1 MREADNEYPT
11 ERARPADNSR
21 REFIVAT
28 AAAALGVGA
37 ARLLNAQGAP
47 QLIAGATA
55 VAQPPKPRRGEG
67 TMRTRKLGSLEVSEI
82 GFGNM
87 GLSGG
92 HYGPG
97 VDRAQGTRV
106 IRDAYERGATFFDTA
121 EVYGPYVNEELV
133 GEALAPFRDKVAI
146 ATKFGFKI
154 DGTNGLDSR
163 PERIRRVVEESLKRL
178 KTDRIDLYYQHRVDL
193 TVPIEDVAGTVKDLI
208 KAGKVLHFGLSEPSA
223 KTIRRAHAVQPVAAI
238 QTEYSLIERSVERN
252 GVLQACEELGI
263 GFVPWGPLG
272 QGFLPGKMDVNAQSS
287 FDPKIDLRSTFPRFS
302 PIVMKNNQPII
313 ELLKTFG
320 AKKGGATPAQIALAW
335 LMAQKPW
342 IVSIPG
348 TGNMDHLK
356 ENMGA
361 VNVQLTPADL
371 GEIETAFSRIEIYGG
386 RMDARQMAQIG
397 QD

>member
-1 MREADNEYPT
+1 M
-11 ERARPADNSR
+11 
-21 REFIVAT
+21 
-28 AAAALGVGA
+28 
-37 ARLLNAQGAP
+37 
-47 QLIAGATA
+47 
-55 VAQPPKPRRGEG
+55 K
-67 TMRTRKLGSLEVSEI
+67 TRKLGSLEVSEI

-87 GLSGG
+87 TLSGG

-97 VDRAQGTRV
+97 VDRAQGIRQ
-106 IRDAYERGATFFDTA
+106 IRDAHERGVTFFDTA

-133 GEALAPFRDKVAI
+133 GEALAPVRDKVAI

-178 KTDRIDLYYQHRVDL
+178 RTDHIDLYYQHRVDL

-238 QTEYSLIERSVERN
+238 QTEYSLIERSAEHN
-252 GVLQACEELGI
+252 GVLHTCEELGI

-272 QGFLPGKMDVNAQSS
+272 QGFLPGTKDVNAQST
-287 FDPKIDLRSTFPRFS
+287 FDPKTDLRATFPRFS
-302 PIVMKNNQPII
+302 PMVMKNNQPII
-313 ELLKTFG
+313 ELLTTFG
-320 AKKGGATPAQIALAW
+320 AKKGATPAQIALAW
-335 LMAQKPW
+335 LMARKPW
-342 IVSIPG
+342 IVPIPG
-348 TGNMDHLK
+348 TGNLDHLR

-371 GEIETAFSRIEIYGG
+371 REIETAFSRIEIYGG

-397 QD
+397 QDGE

>member
-1 MREADNEYPT
+1 MMTYGETTDRRNDMRLKIEGTGKEGNTKPL
-11 ERARPADNSR
+11 SR
-21 REFIVAT
+21 REVLVMGASLAT
-28 AAAALGVGA
+28 VH
-37 ARLLNAQGAP
+37 
-47 QLIAGATA
+47 LIAGATA
-55 VAQPPKPRRGEG
+55 AATALKGEG
-67 TMRTRKLGSLEVSEI
+67 KMKTRKLAGLQVSEL

-97 VDRAQGTRV
+97 VDRAQGIRV
-106 IRDAYERGATFFDTA
+106 IRDAHERGVTFFDTA

-133 GEALAPFRDKVAI
+133 GEALAPVRDKVAI

-163 PERIRRVVEESLKRL
+163 PEHIRETVEGMLKRL
-178 KTDRIDLYYQHRVDL
+178 RTDRIDLLYQHRVDL

-238 QTEYSLIERSVERN
+238 QSEYSLIERSVEHN
-252 GVLQACEELGI
+252 GVLQTCEELGI

-272 QGFLPGKMDVNAQSS
+272 QGFLPGTMDLNAQSS
-287 FDPKIDLRSTFPRFS
+287 MDPKNDLRATFPRFS
-302 PIVMKNNQPII
+302 PMVMKNNQPII
-313 ELLKTFG
+313 EFLKTFG
-320 AKKGGATPAQIALAW
+320 EKKGGVTPAQLALAW
-335 LMAQKPW
+335 LMARKPW
-342 IVSIPG
+342 IVPIPG
-348 TGNMDHLK
+348 TGNMDHLQ

-371 GEIETAFSRIEIYGG
+371 REIETGFSRIEIYGG
-386 RMDARQMAQIG
+386 RMDKKQMAQIG

>member
-1 MREADNEYPT
+1 MNSQRT
-11 ERARPADNSR
+11 ESSYRANTRTPADEWRGLLTDR
-21 REFIVAT
+21 RGFLKLAGTVAAGVT
-28 AAAALGVGA
+28 AASWVIPAA
-37 ARLLNAQGAP
+37 AQSHESKGK
-47 QLIAGATA
+47 GS
-55 VAQPPKPRRGEG
+55 VK
-67 TMRTRKLGSLEVSEI
+67 TRKLGNLEVSEL
-82 GFGNM
+82 GFGDM

-97 VDRAQGTRV
+97 VDRAQGIRV
-106 IRDAYERGATFFDTA
+106 IRDAHERGITFFDTA

-133 GEALAPFRDKVAI
+133 GEALAPIREKVQI

-178 KTDRIDLYYQHRVDL
+178 RTDHIDLYYQHRVDL

-238 QTEYSLIERSVERN
+238 QTEYSLIERSPERN

-287 FDPKIDLRSTFPRFS
+287 FDPKTDLRATFPRFS
-302 PIVMKNNQPII
+302 PMVMKNNHRII
-313 ELLKTFG
+313 EFLTTFS
-320 AKKGGATPAQIALAW
+320 AKKGATPAQIALFW
-335 LMAQKPW
+335 LMARKPW
-342 IVSIPG
+342 IVPIPG
-348 TGNMDHLK
+348 TGNMDHLR
-356 ENMGA
+356 ENIGA
-361 VNVQLTPADL
+361 VKVELTPADL
-371 GEIETAFSRIEIYGG
+371 REIETGFSRIEIYGG
-386 RMDARQMAQIG
+386 RMDATQMAQIG
-397 QD
+397 QDGD

>member
-1 MREADNEYPT
+1 MSDRNEENPQT
-11 ERARPADNSR
+11 PGTTVVRR
-21 REFIVAT
+21 REFLTYAGLAGVALSIGGSASFATPT
-28 AAAALGVGA
+28 AEQSAEVE
-37 ARLLNAQGAP
+37 
-47 QLIAGATA
+47 
-55 VAQPPKPRRGEG
+55 RGG
-67 TMRTRKLGSLEVSEI
+67 NNMKIRKLGKLEVSEL

-97 VDRAQGTRV
+97 VDKAQGIKL
-106 IRDAYERGATFFDTA
+106 IRTAYERGVTFFDTA

-133 GEALAPFRDKVAI
+133 GEALAPVRDKVKL

-193 TVPIEDVAGTVKDLI
+193 TVPIEDVAGAVKDLI

-223 KTIRRAHAVQPVAAI
+223 KTIRRAHAVQPVTAV
-238 QTEYSLIERSVERN
+238 QTEYSLIERSVEHN
-252 GVLQACEELGI
+252 GVLQTCEELGI

-272 QGFLPGKMDVNAQSS
+272 QGFLPGKLKVDAQST
-287 FDPKIDLRSTFPRFS
+287 FDPKTDLRATFPRFS
-302 PIVMKNNQPII
+302 PMVMKNNQPII
-313 ELLKTFG
+313 EFLREFG

-348 TGNMDHLK
+348 TGNMDHLN
-356 ENMGA
+356 ENLGA
-361 VNVQLTPADL
+361 VDVKLTPADL
-371 GEIETAFSRIEIYGG
+371 REIETGFSRIEIYGG

>member
-1 MREADNEYPT
+1 MECNNTRESTN
-11 ERARPADNSR
+11 R
-21 REFIVAT
+21 RGFLKLAGTV
-28 AAAALGVGA
+28 AAAATASWVIPA
-37 ARLLNAQGAP
+37 SAQSRER
-47 QLIAGATA
+47 
-55 VAQPPKPRRGEG
+55 KGENG
-67 TMRTRKLGSLEVSEI
+67 MKTRKLGGLEVSEL

-97 VDRAQGTRV
+97 VDRAEGIRV
-106 IRDAYERGATFFDTA
+106 IRDAYERGVTFFDTA

-133 GEALAPFRDKVAI
+133 GEALAPVRDKVAI

-178 KTDRIDLYYQHRVDL
+178 RTDRIDLYYQHRVDL

-238 QTEYSLIERSVERN
+238 QTEYSLIERSPEHN

-272 QGFLPGKMDVNAQSS
+272 QGFLPGKMDVNAQST
-287 FDPKIDLRSTFPRFS
+287 FDPKTDLRATFPRFS
-302 PIVMKNNQPII
+302 PLVMKNNQPVI
-313 ELLKTFG
+313 ELLTKFG
-320 AKKGGATPAQIALAW
+320 AKKGGAKPAQIALAW
-335 LMAQKPW
+335 LIAQKPW
-342 IVSIPG
+342 IVPIPG
-348 TGNMDHLK
+348 TTNMDHLR
-356 ENMGA
+356 ENLAA

-371 GEIETAFSRIEIYGG
+371 REIETGFSRIEIYGG

-397 QD
+397 QDGD

>member
-1 MREADNEYPT
+1 MSTHHDTASTPD
-11 ERARPADNSR
+11 R
-21 REFIVAT
+21 RRFLKMAGAATVAAALP
-28 AAAALGVGA
+28 AAAASS
-37 ARLLNAQGAP
+37 
-47 QLIAGATA
+47 ATPA
-55 VAQPPKPRRGEG
+55 VVPSAQPIGGGK
-67 TMRTRKLGSLEVSEI
+67 MKTRKLGSLEVSEL

-97 VDRAQGTRV
+97 VDRAQGIRV
-106 IRDAYERGATFFDTA
+106 IRDAYEHGVRFFDTA

-133 GEALAPFRDKVAI
+133 GEALAPVRDQVKI

-208 KAGKVLHFGLSEPSA
+208 RQGKVLHFGLSEPSA
-223 KTIRRAHAVQPVAAI
+223 RTIRRAHAVQPVTAI
-238 QTEYSLIERSVERN
+238 QTEYSLIDRAPEHN
-252 GVLQACEELGI
+252 GVLQTCEELGI

-272 QGFLPGKMDVNAQSS
+272 QGFLPGTMKLDVQSS
-287 FDPKIDLRSTFPRFS
+287 MDPKNDLRATFPRFS
-302 PIVMKNNQPII
+302 PLVMKNNQTII
-313 ELLKTFG
+313 DFLRTFS
-320 AKKGGATPAQIALAW
+320 AKKNATPAQLALAW

-342 IVSIPG
+342 IVPIPG
-348 TGNMDHLK
+348 TGNLEHLR
-356 ENMGA
+356 ENLGA
-361 VNVQLTPADL
+361 FDVQLSPADL
-371 GEIETAFSRIEIYGG
+371 REIETGLARFEIYGG